1 MTTYREFIFA
11 VLLISTAGGVS
22 AGGQTLV
29 LEGGTLID
37 GTGGPP
43 IRDAVVVVEGS
54 RIRTVGTEE
63 QVSYPPDAQVI
74 DTRGRTILPGL
85 VDSHIHLRD
94 HMLPMFLPHGVTT
107 IADTNNY
114 TSWSIALRDALED
127 ERIKGPR
134 LFVSGIAAGG
144 PTAGESSTQTSPS
157 RNFGAYARTSSDG
170 SVSPGVA
177 LQTVDEALEYVGTLL
192 AKGVDILKVDL
203 DLTLD
208 QLRAIL
214 EEATR
219 AGVVVVGHS
228 ENMEIAAEI
237 GLKYMEHTDTVG
249 RAILAGMEVSPEQ
262 GSSPE
267 SQMDT
272 QLLDPLI
279 ELMVRQGVYANPTLF
294 VRWGASTPRARE
306 WADAA
311 RELIRDP
318 GLAFVPD
325 TVREPWTRPR
335 GRADIQGFTKV
346 AEFLRRF
353 VQAGGKIA
361 GGTDSGYMP
370 GLSLHYEMQM
380 MVDIGMSPMQAIQGA
395 TLWGAE
401 SIGQETDLGSLEAG
415 KLADITVV
423 EGNPLDDISATRNV
437 RMVIKDGNVMDTSY
451 DPEFVT
457 PIPRPRDGNID
468 RIHAPSLPIVS
479 R

>member
-1 MTTYREFIFA
+1 MGKHSAVMFA
-11 VLLISTAGGVS
+11 VLLFVAGSG
-22 AGGQTLV
+22 AAARGQTLV

-43 IRDAVVVVEGS
+43 IPDAVVVIEGS
-54 RIRTVGTEE
+54 RIRAVGTRE
-63 QVSYPPDAQVI
+63 QVSYPGDAQVI
-74 DTRGRTILPGL
+74 NTEGRTILPGL

-94 HMLPMFLPHGVTT
+94 HVLPMFLPYGVTT
-107 IADTNNY
+107 VADTNNY
-114 TSWSIALRDALED
+114 TSWSIALREALTD
-127 ERIKGPR
+127 GRIKGPR

-144 PTAGESSTQTSPS
+144 PMAGDGATLASPS
-157 RNFGAYARTSSDG
+157 REFGAYARNSSDG

-177 LQTVDEALEYVGTLL
+177 LETVEEARAYVGSLL
-192 AKGVDILKVDL
+192 AKGVDMLKVDL
-203 DLTLD
+203 DVTLE
-208 QLRAIL
+208 QLRAII
-214 EEATR
+214 EEANR

-228 ENMEIAAEI
+228 ENMATAAEI

-249 RAILAGMEVSPEQ
+249 RAILEKMNVVPEQ

-267 SQMDT
+267 SLMDT
-272 QLLDPLI
+272 RLFDPLI

-311 RELIRDP
+311 RELIQDP
-318 GLAFVPD
+318 GLAFVPA

-353 VQAGGKIA
+353 VEAGGKIA
-361 GGTDSGYMP
+361 AGTDSGYMP

-437 RMVIKDGNVMDTSY
+437 RMVIKGGNIMDTSY
-451 DPEFVT
+451 DPAFVT

-468 RIHAPSLPIVS
+468 
-479 R
+479 

>member
-1 MTTYREFIFA
+1 MTSHRAVICTILLFFA
-11 VLLISTAGGVS
+11 ACGGS
-22 AGGQTLV
+22 AEGQTLV
-29 LEGGTLID
+29 LEGGTVID

-43 IRDAVVVVEGS
+43 ISNAVIVVEGS
-54 RIRTVGTEE
+54 RIRAVGTLG

-74 DTRGRTILPGL
+74 DTVGQTILPGL

-114 TSWSIALRDALED
+114 TSWRLALRNALE
-127 ERIKGPR
+127 EGSIKGPR

-144 PTAGESSTQTSPS
+144 PRAGEGATLTSVS
-157 RNFGAYARTSSDG
+157 QEFGAYARNSSDG
-170 SVSPGVA
+170 SVSPGVS
-177 LQTVDEALEYVGTLL
+177 LQTVDDARTYVRTLL
-192 AKGVDILKVDL
+192 AKGVDMLKVDL

-214 EEATR
+214 EEADR
-219 AGVVVVGHS
+219 AGVMVVGHS
-228 ENMEIAAEI
+228 ENMRTAAGI
-237 GLKYMEHTDTVG
+237 GLQYMEHTDTVG
-249 RAILAGMEVSPEQ
+249 RAILEQMDISPEQ
-262 GSSPE
+262 GASPE
-267 SQMDT
+267 SMMDT
-272 QLLDPLI
+272 RLFDPLV
-279 ELMVRQGVYANPTLF
+279 ELMVQEGVYANPTLF

-311 RELIRDP
+311 REFIQDP
-318 GLAFVPD
+318 GLQFVPAE
-325 TVREPWTRPR
+325 VREPWTRPR

-353 VQAGGKIA
+353 VEAGGKVA

-380 MVDIGMSPMQAIQGA
+380 LVDIGISPMQAIQAA

-401 SIGQETDLGSLEAG
+401 SIGQAIDLGSVEPG
-415 KLADITVV
+415 KLADFTVV
-423 EGNPLDDISATRNV
+423 EGNPLDDISATRNIL
-437 RMVIKDGNVMDTSY
+437 MVIKGGNIVDTSY
-451 DPEFVT
+451 DPGFET

-468 RIHAPSLPIVS
+468 
-479 R
+479 